1 MHIHNPWIM
10 KKSSTFHI
18 YCDIQ
23 FFLRVAYT
31 YSDCSR
37 EAYVS
42 TREELHFQQGVLF
55 LIKILDFY
63 YMLCPRRT
71 GDSLGRIK
79 THVCDSFYLTVMFD
93 MCWNGV
99 DQKVEDAKDTRLLR
113 FPSLGLRY

>member
-1 MHIHNPWIM
+1 M
-10 KKSSTFHI
+10 KKKLNVSHLLWHTV
-18 YCDIQ
+18 
-23 FFLRVAYT
+23 FLRVAYT

-71 GDSLGRIK
+71 GDSL
-79 THVCDSFYLTVMFD
+79 
-93 MCWNGV
+93 
-99 DQKVEDAKDTRLLR
+99 EEE
-113 FPSLGLRY
+113 